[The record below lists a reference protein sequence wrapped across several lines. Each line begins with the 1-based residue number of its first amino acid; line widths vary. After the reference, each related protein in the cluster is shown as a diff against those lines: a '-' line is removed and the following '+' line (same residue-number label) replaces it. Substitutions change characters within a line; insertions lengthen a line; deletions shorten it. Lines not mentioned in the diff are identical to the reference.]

1 MIIYKIG
8 SQKERNNLPA
18 YSRPRHR
25 RPPNLNVHFVICR
38 IRNGGAKGVLA
49 SRCFVLGGCQS
60 RHKFLPFHR
69 IEKWNGKYFQAG
81 ALWQVGVKLQL
92 GHDGFGC
99 PGAAN
104 VEGESITTFLGM
116 QKVLNGG
123 SRMSR
128 THRQHRIYGRRRRRT
143 GRGRR

>member
-49 SRCFVLGGCQS
+49 SRCFVLGVVNPDINS
-60 RHKFLPFHR
+60 FLST
-69 IEKWNGKYFQAG
+69 ESKNGMANIFRLG
-81 ALWQVGVKLQL
+81 LCGKL
-92 GHDGFGC
+92 
-99 PGAAN
+99 
-104 VEGESITTFLGM
+104 E
-116 QKVLNGG
+116 
-123 SRMSR
+123 
-128 THRQHRIYGRRRRRT
+128 
-143 GRGRR
+143 